1 MDTRELRE
9 QWESLNGAIIDV
21 AYDGTGVLNRP
32 NRGSVVIMSKED
44 CDEIVADHNQ
54 VLDALRAENKRLRNA
69 LREAL
74 NHWRMYAEQDPDFE
88 STTDPTPESIEYR
101 KCRAA
106 LLPKHCDLCDKM
118 MESLEDR
125 TQWHGLGNCV
135 ETCSHCNGSGVEPA
149 PDQKGKL

>member
-9 QWESLNGAIIDV
+9 QWESLNGAIIDD

-54 VLDALRAENKRLRNA
+54 VLDALRAENERLRNA
-69 LREAL
+69 LEKYGCHDTRCGIGNSLADSL
-74 NHWRMYAEQDPDFE
+74 ANLSWGASKRKWRDCTCGFA
-88 STTDPTPESIEYR
+88 
-101 KCRAA
+101 AA
-106 LLPKHCDLCDKM
+106 LLV
-118 MESLEDR
+118 ES
-125 TQWHGLGNCV
+125 TQ
-135 ETCSHCNGSGVEPA
+135 PA

>member
-9 QWESLNGAIIDV
+9 QWESLNGAIIDD

-54 VLDALRAENKRLRNA
+54 VLDALRAENERLRDA
-69 LREAL
+69 LRS
-74 NHWRMYAEQDPDFE
+74 YAECSDGCTCGDGWSHDEAVAALKDKFGRCGDCKLKDYHAEGCSYFERE
-88 STTDPTPESIEYR
+88 ST
-101 KCRAA
+101 
-106 LLPKHCDLCDKM
+106 
-118 MESLEDR
+118 
-125 TQWHGLGNCV
+125 Q
-135 ETCSHCNGSGVEPA
+135 PA

>member
-9 QWESLNGAIIDV
+9 QWESLNGAIIDD

-54 VLDALRAENKRLRNA
+54 VLDALRAENERLRDA
-69 LREAL
+69 LEHTLKAIGSVGISNCNSCIEAARL
-74 NHWRMYAEQDPDFE
+74 LENVEQ
-88 STTDPTPESIEYR
+88 ST
-101 KCRAA
+101 
-106 LLPKHCDLCDKM
+106 
-118 MESLEDR
+118 
-125 TQWHGLGNCV
+125 Q
-135 ETCSHCNGSGVEPA
+135 PA

>member
-54 VLDALRAENKRLRNA
+54 VLDALRAENERLRDA
-69 LREAL
+69 LRKMTDSLHAL
-74 NHWRMYAEQDPDFE
+74 ADNINCCNPDMSVIQGRVRRIALLVE
-88 STTDPTPESIEYR
+88 ST
-101 KCRAA
+101 
-106 LLPKHCDLCDKM
+106 
-118 MESLEDR
+118 
-125 TQWHGLGNCV
+125 Q
-135 ETCSHCNGSGVEPA
+135 PA
-149 PDQKGKL
+149 PDQKGKP